1 MIAGVLGFVFQALIS
16 HQLRPT
22 DYGNAFAAMT
32 LLTLVGLPA
41 SALTLLMARETSRDR
56 AIGHSAASAVLLRS
70 GNRTLLVAG
79 VMLGLI
85 VAAVS
90 PWLSGCF
97 SVPVA
102 YVLAVAA
109 SMPVTHALH

>member
-1 MIAGVLGFVFQALIS
+1 MAGVLGFVFKALIS
-16 HQLRPT
+16 HLLRPS

-32 LLTLVGLPA
+32 FLTLVGLPA

-79 VMLGLI
+79 VALGLI
-85 VAAVS
+85 LAAGS
-90 PWLSGCF
+90 PWIAGFF
-97 SVPVA
+97 SVPIE
-102 YVLAVAA
+102 YIL
-109 SMPVTHALH
+109 